1 MTKLLSCFKAY
12 DIRGRIPD
20 ELNVDI
26 AYRIG
31 RAFAENIKPKR
42 VIVGRDI
49 RLSSNEMAD
58 AVIKGLQD
66 AGVNVYDIGLC
77 GTEEVYFATFAY
89 QDAGKS
95 MDGGIMVTASHNPKD
110 YNGMKLVREQSKPV
124 SGDTGLNDIKLL
136 AEANNFSEPV
146 AKRGSVTL
154 VSIGTAYTQHL
165 LQYIDPL
172 ALKPLKVV
180 VNAGNGAAGHA
191 IDWLEASLKKIMPQ
205 PLEFIKL
212 HHEPDGHF
220 PNGIPNPLLIENR
233 DSTIAAITEQGA
245 DLGIAWDGDFDRC
258 FVFDETG
265 RFIEGYYIVGL
276 LAEAFLIQN
285 PGSKIVHDPRLTWN
299 TIDIVNSMSGIA
311 VQSKTGHA
319 FIKERMR
326 LEDAVY
332 GGEMSAHHYFR
343 DFSYCDSG
351 MIPWLL
357 VIELMSKSGKK
368 LSQLVDERMRLF
380 PASGEINRTIAKPEA
395 AIEII
400 KNYYQNDAQVLDYT
414 DGLSM
419 EFGNWRFNLRS
430 SNTEPLVRLNV
441 ESRCD
446 ETLMQVKTEE
456 ILALLANS

>member
-31 RAFAENIKPKR
+31 RAYAENIKPNR

-58 AVIKGLQD
+58 AVIQGLQD

-77 GTEEVYFATFAY
+77 GTEEVYYATFAY
-89 QDAGKS
+89 KNAGES

-136 AEANNFSEPV
+136 AEANNFAAPV
-146 AKRGSVTL
+146 AERGTVTA
-154 VSIGTAYTQHL
+154 VSIGADYTEHL
-165 LQYIDPL
+165 LGYIDPL

-191 IDWLEASLKKIMPQ
+191 IDWLEAALQKAMVQ
-205 PLEFIKL
+205 PLEFIKI

-233 DSTIAAITEQGA
+233 DSTIAAIKEQGA

-276 LAEAFLIQN
+276 LAEAFLKQN
-285 PGSKIVHDPRLTWN
+285 PGAKIVHDPRLTWN

-380 PASGEINRTIAKPEA
+380 PASGEINRTIAQPEA
-395 AIEII
+395 AIEVVR
-400 KNYYQNDAQVLDYT
+400 KHYEKEAQVVDYT

-419 EFGNWRFNLRS
+419 EFGNWRFNLRC

-441 ESRCD
+441 ESRGD
-446 ETLMQVKTEE
+446 EALMQAKTEE
-456 ILALLANS
+456 LLALLA